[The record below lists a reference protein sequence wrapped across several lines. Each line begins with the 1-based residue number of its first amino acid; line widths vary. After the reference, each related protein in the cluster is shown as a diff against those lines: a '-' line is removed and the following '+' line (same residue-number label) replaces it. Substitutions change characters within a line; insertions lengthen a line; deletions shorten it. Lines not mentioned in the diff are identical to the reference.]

1 MAESKSAA
9 LPLGDAPKRPLSL
22 MPQEPLRNPGPAALD
37 AKNTLSRVLRGKKRF
52 LEEVYIKQIET
63 RRPGGSGSP

>member
-22 MPQEPLRNPGPAALD
+22 MPQEPLRNPDRATLD
-37 AKNTLSRVLRGKKRF
+37 AKTLPQAIFGKNRF
-52 LEEVYIKQIET
+52 LEEVYIKQTET
-63 RRPGGSGSP
+63 GQPGGSASP